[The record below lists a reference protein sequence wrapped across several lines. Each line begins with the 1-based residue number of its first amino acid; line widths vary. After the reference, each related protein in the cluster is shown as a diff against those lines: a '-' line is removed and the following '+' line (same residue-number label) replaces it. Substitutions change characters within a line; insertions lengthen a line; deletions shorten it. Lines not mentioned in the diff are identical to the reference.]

1 MRVVCTDDT
10 WWPLDRAATIL
21 ARTGAT
27 VSFEREV
34 VGDDVVGVLTY
45 PGRRVGVDVLDRAP
59 NLRVVAT
66 SSTGYDH
73 VDVDGL
79 AARGVWCC
87 RVTHF
92 CDQEVVDHTM
102 GLIYACLRGIVMLD
116 RLVRSG
122 TWWPYPRPPR
132 PVRGA
137 VLAVVGFGTIG
148 RMLVEAAS
156 AAGMDVRVVS
166 GHAAAD
172 EVAAAGGRLAS
183 FEEALAAA
191 DVVSLMTSVTE
202 ETRGMLDADALARMR
217 PDAYL
222 VNTARAA
229 LVDHAALGD
238 ALEAGVIAGCALD
251 ALPAEPAPPDE
262 PAFAWPHTILQPH
275 TAWYSPEAARR
286 LFDDAAEDVA
296 RVLMGERPRGL
307 LREPFAS

>member
-1 MRVVCTDDT
+1 MRVVCTDDV
-10 WWPLDRAATIL
+10 WWPLDRAAAIIEP
-21 ARTGAT
+21 TGAT
-27 VSFEREV
+27 VSFEPEIA
-34 VGDDVVGVLTY
+34 GDDVVGVLTY
-45 PGRRVGVDVLDRAP
+45 PGRRVDVDVLDRAP
-59 NLRVVAT
+59 NIRVVAT
-66 SSTGYDH
+66 SSTGHDH
-73 VDVDGL
+73 IDAEGF

-102 GLIYACLRGIVMLD
+102 ALIYACLRGVVMLD

-137 VLAVVGFGTIG
+137 VLAVIGFGTIG

-166 GHAAAD
+166 SHASAD
-172 EVAAAGGRLAS
+172 QVAAAGGRLAS

-191 DVVSLMTSVTE
+191 DVVSLMTSVSD
-202 ETRGMLDADALARMR
+202 ETRGMFDAAALAQMR

-229 LVDHAALGD
+229 LVDHAALGA
-238 ALEAGVIAGCALD
+238 ALETGAIAGCALD
-251 ALPAEPAPPDE
+251 ALPDEPASPDD

-275 TAWYSPEAARR
+275 SAWYSPEAALR
-286 LFDDAAEDVA
+286 LFDDAAEEVA
-296 RVLMGERPRGL
+296 RVLRGERPRNVL
-307 LREPFAS
+307 LEPR

>member
-1 MRVVCTDDT
+1 M
-10 WWPLDRAATIL
+10 
-21 ARTGAT
+21 
-27 VSFEREV
+27 SFEPEIE
-34 VGDDVVGVLTY
+34 GEDVVGVLTY
-45 PGRRVGVDVLDRAP
+45 PGRPVRVDVLERAP

-66 SSTGYDH
+66 SSTGHDH
-73 VDVDGL
+73 IDADGF

-137 VLAVVGFGTIG
+137 VLAVIGFGTIG

-156 AAGMDVRVVS
+156 ATGMDVRVVS
-166 GHAAAD
+166 GHAPAD

-183 FEEALAAA
+183 FEDALAAA
-191 DVVSLMTSVTE
+191 DVVSLTTAVTD
-202 ETRGMLDADALARMR
+202 ETRGMLNADALRRMR

-229 LVDHAALGD
+229 LIDHTALGA
-238 ALEAGVIAGCALD
+238 ALEAGEIAGCALD
-251 ALPAEPAPPDE
+251 ALPSEPAPPDD
-262 PAFAWPHTILQPH
+262 PVFAWPHTILQPH

-286 LFDDAAEDVA
+286 LFDDAAEEVA
-296 RVLMGERPRGL
+296 RVLMGERPRNF
-307 LREPFAS
+307 LRELR